1 MPELS
6 QNKSV
11 PLLKMNDGLS
21 IPQLGFGV
29 FKIPE
34 QDTRD
39 AVKQAIKTGY
49 RHIDTAKAYDNEEGV
64 GLGVADSGIERKNIF
79 IATKVWNSDQ
89 GYDSTMRAFEES
101 AKRLHMT
108 AIDLYLIHW
117 PLPARDLFVE
127 TWKALIRLKQENR
140 VRSIGVCN
148 FRIVDLERLIKET
161 GVAPAVNQVELHPH
175 FQQKQLRIFH
185 DKNNILTEAWAP
197 LGRGQFLVDPVLK
210 KIAAEHHKT
219 VAQIILRWH
228 MEMGTIAIPKSCS
241 PERMA
246 ENFNIFDFALT
257 AANHDAIAA
266 LDKLDGRM
274 GPDPSEFQG

>member
-1 MPELS
+1 MSELS

-11 PLLKMNDGLS
+11 PLLKMNDGLF

-34 QDTRD
+34 RDTRA

-89 GYDSTMRAFEES
+89 GYDNTMRAFEES
-101 AKRLHMT
+101 TKRLRMN
-108 AIDLYLIHW
+108 AVDLYLIHW

-148 FRIVDLERLIKET
+148 FRIVDLERIIKET

-197 LGRGQFLVDPVLK
+197 LGRGQFFDDPVLK
-210 KIAAEHHKT
+210 KIADEHHKT

-228 MEMGTIAIPKSCS
+228 MEMGTIAIPKSS
-241 PERMA
+241 SAERMA
-246 ENFNIFDFALT
+246 ENFNIFDFSLT

>member
-34 QDTRD
+34 QETRD

-49 RHIDTAKAYDNEEGV
+49 RHIDTAKAYDNEDGV

-148 FRIVDLERLIKET
+148 FRIVDLERLIQET

-197 LGRGQFLVDPVLK
+197 LGRGQFLDDPVLK

>member
-1 MPELS
+1 MSELS

-11 PLLKMNDGLS
+11 PLLKMNDGLF

-34 QDTRD
+34 RDTRA

-89 GYDSTMRAFEES
+89 GYDNTMRAFEES
-101 AKRLHMT
+101 TKRLRMN
-108 AIDLYLIHW
+108 AVDLYLIHW

-175 FQQKQLRIFH
+175 FQQRQLRIFH

-197 LGRGQFLVDPVLK
+197 LGRGQFFDDPVLK
-210 KIAAEHHKT
+210 KIAGEHHKT

-228 MEMGTIAIPKSCS
+228 MEMGTIAIPKSS
-241 PERMA
+241 SAERMA
-246 ENFNIFDFALT
+246 ENFNIFDFSLT

-274 GPDPSEFQG
+274 GPDPSEFQA

>member
-6 QNKSV
+6 QKISA
-11 PLLKMNDGLS
+11 PLLKMNDGLF

-29 FKIPE
+29 WNISDH
-34 QDTRD
+34 DTKD

-49 RHIDTAKAYDNEEGV
+49 RHIDTAKVYENEEGV
-64 GLGVADSGIERKNIF
+64 GRGIAESGIERKNIF
-79 IATKVWNSDQ
+79 LTTKVANTDQ
-89 GYDSTMRAFEES
+89 GYDKTMRAFDES
-101 AKRLHMT
+101 AKRLRVN

-117 PLPARDLFVE
+117 PVPARDLFVE

-161 GVAPAVNQVELHPH
+161 GVAPAINQVELHPH

-185 DKNNILTEAWAP
+185 EKNNILTEAWAP
-197 LGRGQFLVDPVLK
+197 LGRGQFLDDPVLK
-210 KIAAEHHKT
+210 KIAYEHHKT

-228 MEMGTIAIPKSCS
+228 MEMGTVAIPKSQS

-246 ENFNIFDFALT
+246 ENFSIFDFSLT
-257 AANHDAIAA
+257 AANHDAIAS
-266 LDKLDGRM
+266 LDSSDGRL
-274 GPDPSEFQG
+274 GPNPSEYQG

>member
-161 GVAPAVNQVELHPH
+161 GVAPVVNQVELHPH

-246 ENFNIFDFALT
+246 ENFNIFDFA
-257 AANHDAIAA
+257 DR
-266 LDKLDGRM
+266 K
-274 GPDPSEFQG
+274 SVV

>member
-6 QNKSV
+6 QKMSA
-11 PLLKMNDGLS
+11 PLLKMNDGLF

-29 FKIPE
+29 WNISDH
-34 QDTRD
+34 DTKD

-49 RHIDTAKAYDNEEGV
+49 RHIDTAKVYENEEGV
-64 GLGVADSGIERKNIF
+64 GRGIAESGIERKNIF
-79 IATKVWNSDQ
+79 LTTKVANTDQ
-89 GYDSTMRAFEES
+89 GYDKTMRAFDES
-101 AKRLHMT
+101 AKRLRVN

-117 PLPARDLFVE
+117 PVPARDLFVE

-161 GVAPAVNQVELHPH
+161 GVAPAINQVELHPH

-185 DKNNILTEAWAP
+185 EKNNILTEAWAP
-197 LGRGQFLVDPVLK
+197 LGRGQFLDDPVLK
-210 KIAAEHHKT
+210 KIADEHHKT

-228 MEMGTIAIPKSCS
+228 MEMGTIAIPKSQS

-246 ENFNIFDFALT
+246 ENFAIFDFSLT
-257 AANHDAIAA
+257 AANHDAIAS
-266 LDKLDGRM
+266 LDGPDGRL
-274 GPDPSEFQG
+274 GPNPSEYQG

>member
-6 QNKSV
+6 QKISV

-64 GLGVADSGIERKNIF
+64 GLGVADSGIDRKNIF
-79 IATKVWNSDQ
+79 ITTKVWNSDQ
-89 GYDSTMRAFEES
+89 GYDNTMRAFEES
-101 AKRLHMT
+101 AKRLHMN

-197 LGRGQFLVDPVLK
+197 LGRGQFLDDPVLK

-228 MEMGTIAIPKSCS
+228 MEMGTIAIPKSQS

-257 AANHDAIAA
+257 AANHDAIAG
-266 LDKLDGRM
+266 LDKVDGRL
-274 GPDPSEFQG
+274 GPNPAEFQG

>member
-148 FRIVDLERLIKET
+148 FRIVDLERLIKVT

-246 ENFNIFDFALT
+246 ENFYIFDFALT